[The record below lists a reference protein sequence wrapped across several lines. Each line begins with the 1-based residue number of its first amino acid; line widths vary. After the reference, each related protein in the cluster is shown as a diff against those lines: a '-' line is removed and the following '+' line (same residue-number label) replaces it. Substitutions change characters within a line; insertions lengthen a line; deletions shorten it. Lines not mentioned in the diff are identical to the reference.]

1 MLLNAAKC
9 QGYSFYAS
17 ELLRENQQAGTH
29 TQFRVKP
36 EFQAGKHKQHL
47 LDWKDWTSSFE
58 ILQVS
63 GLPMNFPTGWYRLTN

>member
-36 EFQAGKHKQHL
+36 EFQAGKPKQHL
-47 LDWKDWTSSFE
+47 LDWKD
-58 ILQVS
+58 
-63 GLPMNFPTGWYRLTN
+63 